1 MLSYG
6 GRLGHR
12 NLQFCHGIPLAKSLR
27 MLRITTLIFLGLMLA
42 GAHADS
48 VENELRNRANDLFG
62 QLQKSVSPM
71 RPFNHELTA
80 QNRPKAGQYWIGI
93 VGDSSTTGAAA
104 SPHFRATWLNLL
116 DHLAEAIKN
125 IKGADLEPDENL
137 PAPLRVMYTP
147 QEFAQESSQ
156 GRAIILNLQSDL
168 SQKIDTEEYSFG
180 YQVGRKLN
188 LSVDSIVLA
197 GQDGTRVSSMA
208 EQFRRLLTAGP
219 GTLPPVILVSYVA
232 NDLCGP
238 ENFSNPVETF
248 RRSYK
253 AELDRQFAAI
263 ATMPAAP
270 GGTQILVVAPL
281 DITNILTNQNLLSQ
295 KIHFEGRGEITC
307 KDVRDGSVGN
317 GDLAKRMQS
326 TLIGECRGILAA
338 SDNPEQRLAQL
349 QALQSAQDQALQDEI
364 MDLNAK
370 NLAIK
375 AEYAESAKTIDFQP
389 GDLANDC
396 FHPSAQGAG
405 RIADQLLGSE
415 FRNNS
420 SLLPR

>member
-1 MLSYG
+1 
-6 GRLGHR
+6 
-12 NLQFCHGIPLAKSLR
+12 
-27 MLRITTLIFLGLMLA
+27 MLRVTTLLFLALMLTS
-42 GAHADS
+42 AHANPL
-48 VENELRNRANDLFG
+48 ENELRDRANDLFG

-80 QNRPKAGQYWIGI
+80 ENRPKAGQYWIGI

-116 DHLAEAIKN
+116 DHMVEAIKN
-125 IKGADLEPDENL
+125 IKGTDLEPDEAL

-147 QEFAQESSQ
+147 QEFAKESSQ

-180 YQVGRKLN
+180 YQLGHKLN
-188 LSVDSIVLA
+188 LPADSIVLA

-208 EQFRRLLTAGP
+208 EQFRRLLTAGS
-219 GTLPPVILVSYVA
+219 GSLPPVVIVSYVA
-232 NDLCGP
+232 NDLCGS
-238 ENFSNPVETF
+238 ENFSKPVEVF
-248 RRSYK
+248 RRNYK
-253 AELDRQFAAI
+253 EELDRQFAAI
-263 ATMPAAP
+263 AAMPAAP

-295 KIHFEGRGEITC
+295 KIHFEGRGEISC
-307 KDVRDGSVGN
+307 KDIRDGNVGG
-317 GDLAKRMQS
+317 GDLAKQMQS

-338 SDNPEQRLAQL
+338 SNNPEQRLAQL
-349 QALQSAQDQALQDEI
+349 KALQVAQDQALQDEI

-375 AEYAESAKTIDFQP
+375 AEYAESAKAIDFQP

-396 FHPSAQGAG
+396 FHPSPKGAT
-405 RIADQLLGSE
+405 RIADQLLSNE
-415 FRNNS
+415 FHNNP